1 MSELAKN
8 QIHRVTVT
16 GCTAE
21 GQGVAR
27 VEGRAVFVA
36 GALPGEEAEVR
47 ILKVTKTAVWGKIER
62 LLSPSPER
70 VEPDC
75 PVCARCGG
83 CDFRH
88 VSYAGE
94 LAIKK
99 QRVEDAVRR
108 IGGFDLKCEEIL
120 PSPLTARYRN
130 KAIFNVGTGPEGRAV
145 TGFYRPRTH
154 EIVPVE
160 RCLLQCESADA
171 AAAALRGWMDRYSVP
186 AWDEGSRSGLIRRL
200 FVRDAGAGV
209 LVCVVA
215 AKESLPREEAL
226 LDALRE
232 AVPELRSVWL
242 NVNDSPGNGVLSDRF
257 RLLWGEEQIEAGLCG
272 LRFELSPRSFF
283 QVNLPQAESLYARA
297 IDYAALTGTEHLLDL
312 YCGTGTIGLIAA
324 GKCAR
329 VTGAEIVEAA
339 VEDARENALRNG
351 VTNAV
356 FLCADAAEAA
366 RRFAERGEAP
376 DVIVVDPPRK
386 GLDPSVIASI
396 RRMAPDRVVYVSCD
410 PGTLAR
416 DLKRFAEPL
425 SPAGTGTD
433 AASLPAYAP
442 ARLCAADMFPRTRHV
457 ETVVLMSRKD
467 T

>member
-88 VSYAGE
+88 VSYRGE

-215 AKESLPREEAL
+215 AKERLPREEAL
-226 LDALRE
+226 LEALRE
-232 AVPELRSVWL
+232 AVPELRSLWL

-257 RLLWGEEQIEAGLCG
+257 RRLWGEEQIEAGLCG

-396 RRMAPDRVVYVSCD
+396 RRMAPERVVYVSCD

-433 AASLPAYAP
+433 TASLPAYAP

-457 ETVVLMSRKD
+457 ESVVLITKM
-467 T
+467 